1 MVTAT
6 QIPLIDTHKKKRMK
20 SKDTTK
26 DRQKIMEREENK
38 ERGGKKRK
46 KNPQNNQKTTKLEIS
61 TCLLIISLSVNGLNA
76 PIHGILLSH

>member
-6 QIPLIDTHKKKRMK
+6 QKPLIDTHTKKRMK
-20 SKDTTK
+20 SKDSTK

-46 KNPQNNQKTTKLEIS
+46 KNSHNNQKTTKLEIS
-61 TCLLIISLSVNGLNA
+61 TCLSIISLSVNGLNA